1 MVQPIKEFIAAW
13 QSLAGVDKSDGWR
26 GIPVSKIGICELIAG
41 RRFPSNMESMLA
53 HFPSVN
59 IPASDQFPEGN
70 GFTVERVDKYGD
82 GRTWL
87 ALTRKENGNVELF
100 SVMVEDVLNSI
111 TSVKTTDSLYLMRI
125 FLGRVRAW
133 QEFMRKGAQPLRPE
147 AEIGLIGE
155 LYFVRKFID
164 EGVPPN
170 VVLDSWVGP
179 LDKTQ
184 DFELGTGAVEIKTT
198 VSAKGFLAKIG
209 SLEQLD
215 DSIRQ
220 PLFLAGLRLVQTV
233 SGQALPDFVNAV
245 SNAISGDPEAER
257 IFSDKLLV
265 AGYVSK
271 HSDRYIRKFITSEI
285 LAFEVSEGF
294 PRITHGTIPYGI
306 KRAIYEIDLE
316 QISGDRFELSQVLN
330 KLGVL

>member
-1 MVQPIKEFIAAW
+1 MVQPIKEFVAAW
-13 QSLAGVDKSDGWR
+13 KSLAGLEKNDGWR
-26 GIPVSKIGICELIAG
+26 AIPVSRIGMCELIAG

-53 HFPSVN
+53 YFPSVN
-59 IPASDQFPEGN
+59 IPISDQLPEGN

-82 GRTWL
+82 GRIWL
-87 ALTRKENGNVELF
+87 ALTRKESGNVELF
-100 SVMVEDVLNSI
+100 SVMVEDILHAI
-111 TSVKTTDSLYLMRI
+111 TSVKTTDSLYLMRV
-125 FLGRVRAW
+125 FLARVRAW
-133 QEFMRKGAQPLRPE
+133 QEFMRKGAQPLKPE

-164 EGVPPN
+164 EGISPI
-170 VVLDSWVGP
+170 LALESWVGP
-179 LDKTQ
+179 LDKIQ

-233 SGQALPDFVNAV
+233 SGQALPDFAKAV
-245 SNAISGDPEAER
+245 SDAISGDPEAER

-271 HSDRYIRKFITSEI
+271 DSDRYIRKFIASEI
-285 LAFEVSEGF
+285 LVFEVSEGF
-294 PRITHGTIPYGI
+294 PRITHGNIPYGI
-306 KRAIYEIDLE
+306 KRAVYEIDLE
-316 QISGDRFELSQVLN
+316 QISGDRFALSQVLN